1 MKNSTQNSLL
11 KKFQILSMML
21 IMAFAFTPL
30 TGVKVYAS
38 EMDQPVFA
46 YGESLTDEEVKKTA
60 DLLDAGDGS
69 REIEVRIDEMNDI
82 LHNSYDYNQVYSS
95 VYLEP
100 SDTEEGVSVK
110 IMTPETIT
118 RITPA
123 QYQNA
128 AITAGAVNL
137 NIRIASVKAVDGS
150 GALAGV
156 YKAFSDANAEL
167 PEENIVVAQEELKE
181 TSAINEE
188 NKGKDGYSDELL
200 NAAIA
205 EIKAQIQKEKDDNN
219 GDITNINI
227 TNIVNT
233 VITNYN
239 LDGVLTEENKKSLAK
254 VMGEF
259 AKLEFTEEQKT
270 AIKDFGESLI
280 KNGGNLMD
288 EVKSTWDGLDGEVK
302 TGITGFFK
310 SIMDAIANF
319 FRSLSK

>member
-1 MKNSTQNSLL
+1 MKNSKQKSLL
-11 KKFQILSMML
+11 MKFQILSMIL
-21 IMAFAFTPL
+21 IMGFTLTPL
-30 TGVKVYAS
+30 SRTKVYAA

-46 YGESLTDEEVKKTA
+46 YGESLTNEEIKKTA
-60 DLLDAGDGS
+60 DLLDAADGS
-69 REIEVRIDEMNDI
+69 IRIEVKIDEMNDI
-82 LHNSYDYNQVYSS
+82 LHNNYTYNQVYSS

-100 SDTEEGVSVK
+100 SDTTEGVSVK

-156 YKAFSDANAEL
+156 YKAFSDANQEL
-167 PEENIVVAQEELKE
+167 PEENIIVAQEELKE

-188 NKGKDGYSDELL
+188 NKGKEGYSDDLL

-205 EIKAQIQKEKDDNN
+205 EIKAQIQKEKDANN
-219 GDITNINI
+219 GNITTTNI
-227 TNIVNT
+227 TNIINT
-233 VITNYN
+233 VINNYN
-239 LDGVLTEENKKSLAK
+239 LDGVLTEENKQSLAK

-270 AIKDFGESLI
+270 AIKAFGESLI
-280 KNGGNLMD
+280 KNGGSLMD
-288 EVKSTWDGLDGEVK
+288 EVKSAWDGLDGEVK

-310 SIMDAIANF
+310 SILDALANF